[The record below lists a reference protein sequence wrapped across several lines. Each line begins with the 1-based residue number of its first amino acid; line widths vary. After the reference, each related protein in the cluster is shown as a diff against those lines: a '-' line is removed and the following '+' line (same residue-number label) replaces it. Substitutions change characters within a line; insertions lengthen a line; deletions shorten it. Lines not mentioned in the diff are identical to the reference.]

1 MSDRQ
6 STFIWL
12 DIYKKG
18 RQRDRIIGFLALVLV
33 THGEATPFKLGP
45 QDILNFFSN
54 KGDHGRAGLLELLL
68 LLLLAGGEL
77 LLPPP
82 PDGGDIARVPLHC
95 RCCRAR
101 LVVEGSNYG

>member
-45 QDILNFFSN
+45 QNILNFFL
-54 KGDHGRAGLLELLL
+54 KQG
-68 LLLLAGGEL
+68 
-77 LLPPP
+77 
-82 PDGGDIARVPLHC
+82 
-95 RCCRAR
+95 
-101 LVVEGSNYG
+101 

>member
-1 MSDRQ
+1 MPWSGLLCLAGRFEAGKRGYDHNFLIYIYITHDFSYGMSDRQ

-45 QDILNFFSN
+45 QNILNFFL
-54 KGDHGRAGLLELLL
+54 KQG
-68 LLLLAGGEL
+68 
-77 LLPPP
+77 
-82 PDGGDIARVPLHC
+82 
-95 RCCRAR
+95 
-101 LVVEGSNYG
+101 